1 MFINVKTDRFTPYII
16 DGTGTDESSL
26 EICTYSLYFLHLSCR
41 YCPMKGSSS
50 FWKPLSFG

>member
-1 MFINVKTDRFTPYII
+1 MFINVKTDTFTPYII
-16 DGTGTDESSL
+16 VGAETDESSL

-41 YCPMKGSSS
+41 YCPMKGSYS

>member
-1 MFINVKTDRFTPYII
+1 MFINVKTVTFTPYII

-26 EICTYSLYFLHLSCR
+26 EICTYTLYFLHLSCR
-41 YCPMKGSSS
+41 CCPMKGSYS

>member
-16 DGTGTDESSL
+16 DGTGADESSL
-26 EICTYSLYFLHLSCR
+26 EICTYTLYFLHLPCR
-41 YCPMKGSSS
+41 CSPMKGGYS

>member
-1 MFINVKTDRFTPYII
+1 MFINVKTDTFTPYII
-16 DGTGTDESSL
+16 VSVGTDESSL

-41 YCPMKGSSS
+41 CSPMKGSYS

>member
-16 DGTGTDESSL
+16 VGTGVDESSL
-26 EICTYSLYFLHLSCR
+26 EICGYTLYFLHLSCR
-41 YCPMKGSSS
+41 CSPMKGSSS